1 MFYLFLRTKNN
12 DNQQTCSL
20 HRSSFP
26 SSILH
31 LFYLRGKYSFSYND
45 KKPIFAHMRL
55 GIFIL
60 LVSVLGSCVSSQK
73 YANSQATVGRL
84 QTDSTLLEKRIHALQ
99 DQINYLATK
108 NATTEQTL
116 TQRLQE
122 KQDSLDQK
130 QRELAIKENNIND
143 MNARKA
149 QEQEAFGKLFTGI
162 IKPFSGYPANEVN
175 TRANCTQIIVEVSD
189 RVLFLPNTS
198 KINIEKNA
206 KIATTIADI
215 LAKQPDLK
223 LIVVNH
229 TDSTYTGKEK
239 WDDNWS
245 LGAAKANALVR
256 VLVKDFKIAPQRVMP
271 ATQAEFIELSKANAA
286 LGKSRTS
293 FLFYSELL
301 PCIHNV
307 E

>member
-1 MFYLFLRTKNN
+1 
-12 DNQQTCSL
+12 
-20 HRSSFP
+20 
-26 SSILH
+26 
-31 LFYLRGKYSFSYND
+31 
-45 KKPIFAHMRL
+45 MRL
-55 GIFIL
+55 GIFFL
-60 LVSVLGSCVSSQK
+60 FLSVLGSCISTQK
-73 YANSQATVGRL
+73 YASSQSAVARL
-84 QTDSTLLEKRIHALQ
+84 QSDSTLLEKRIHALQ
-99 DQINYLATK
+99 DQVNYLATK

-122 KQDSLDQK
+122 KQDSLDHK
-130 QRELAIKENNIND
+130 QRELITKENNIND

-162 IKPFSGYPANEVN
+162 IKPFSGYASNEVS

-189 RVLFLPNTS
+189 RVLFVPGTS
-198 KINIEKNA
+198 KINAEKTS
-206 KIATTIADI
+206 KIAATIADI
-215 LAKQPDLK
+215 LAKQPDMK

-245 LGAAKANALVR
+245 LGTAKANALVR
-256 VLVKDFKIAPQRVMP
+256 ILVKDFKIVPQRLMP
-271 ATQAEFIELSKANAA
+271 ATQAEFIELTKANAA
-286 LGKSRTS
+286 LGKSRTA

-301 PCIHNV
+301 PCVHHV